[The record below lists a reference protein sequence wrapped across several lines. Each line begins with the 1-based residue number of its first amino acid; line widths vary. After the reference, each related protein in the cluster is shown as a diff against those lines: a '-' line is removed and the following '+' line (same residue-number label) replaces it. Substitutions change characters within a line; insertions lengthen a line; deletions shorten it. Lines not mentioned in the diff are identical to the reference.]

1 MVRLDPSAGE
11 AEMLNKTGS
20 RFPAA
25 VLEWKLTFLGTSAAE
40 GWAHIE
46 VIRTLKKTH
55 RLDQFPHKAYARAV
69 SLVSF
74 SEDWI

>member
-1 MVRLDPSAGE
+1 MVRLEPSAGE
-11 AEMLNKTGS
+11 AGMLNKTGS

-25 VLEWKLTFLGTSAAE
+25 VLEWKLTFPGNLGSW
-40 GWAHIE
+40 GWAHLE

-55 RLDQFPHKAYARAV
+55 RLDHFPGKANERAV